1 MDNLFNLPFSSC
13 FSLDDDPSNPVG
25 WPADEAANKSPR
37 PREGCPPSAWA
48 LDHRKK
54 ARTITRKSVFTCL
67 LACLSCFFAFLLDYL
82 LHFTTMYRKSK
93 SRGILTVLCF
103 FGHGRSPCS
112 TRKTTYKCNTTYK
125 LRGLSISTELP
136 EGTAKCSLVFS
147 ELVPPCLEPWPVAK

>member
-1 MDNLFNLPFSSC
+1 MENVVHFMDNLFNLPFSSC

-54 ARTITRKSVFTCL
+54 SGRSQEKVCS
-67 LACLSCFFAFLLDYL
+67 LAFWLVYLVFFAFLLDYL

-112 TRKTTYKCNTTYK
+112 TRKTTYKYH
-125 LRGLSISTELP
+125 LQIG
-136 EGTAKCSLVFS
+136 GTVH
-147 ELVPPCLEPWPVAK
+147 